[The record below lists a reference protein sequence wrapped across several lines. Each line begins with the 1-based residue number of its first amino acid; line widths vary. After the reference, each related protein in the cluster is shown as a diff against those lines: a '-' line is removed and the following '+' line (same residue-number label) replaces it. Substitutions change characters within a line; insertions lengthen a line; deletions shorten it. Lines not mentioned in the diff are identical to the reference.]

1 MGIEL
6 QIPAL
11 TTEQLQLLDRQAVVH
26 SAEIILVLLQRA
38 RQPLPLCRR
47 LGRLRR
53 ARHHQ
58 PEVVQLRQGIRAV
71 GAQVHKPEP
80 LGPGRG
86 RLAHEAHRPTID
98 RPHRHVAVEVQ
109 ALTPPEPLPP
119 QLREG
124 VVDRGTRHKTHIV
137 QLDVAGGGAASQHH
151 QKQLRVVSQGLHDQH
166 SSSCESADAMVDVV
180 VVGAGLSG
188 LIAARRLIQQGQR
201 VRVLEARPRVG
212 GLMVSQSLSDGIF
225 CWQGKRIKAPLAKRF
240 EDSLVFFEPGALDL
254 EAKGLEATRALQ
266 RAFTALVAQLNPR
279 QPWLTPDAE
288 RLDRLTV
295 SAWAAK
301 QTTLHLAWTQA
312 VAPQT
317 ETPEAWLVQ
326 EGAGAVSLQLAADL
340 RAGSPG
346 ALMLEASV
354 LAIQQTEAMGG
365 MTKILTRY
373 SRPFWREQGLNDLG
387 TGEQPWLDLTADS
400 GPPGEQPAVL
410 ASFVAGERAI
420 TMAALPEAKRR
431 ALILKDLV
439 SYWAPTPPAPSIWWN
454 KPGMTK
460 PGPAMPAWLPAPRV
474 AQLPPAMGVCA
485 GRVPRSPR
493 AGLAISK
500 APSRPGSWP
509 RPPLPD
515 T

>member
-1 MGIEL
+1 
-6 QIPAL
+6 
-11 TTEQLQLLDRQAVVH
+11 
-26 SAEIILVLLQRA
+26 
-38 RQPLPLCRR
+38 
-47 LGRLRR
+47 
-53 ARHHQ
+53 
-58 PEVVQLRQGIRAV
+58 
-71 GAQVHKPEP
+71 
-80 LGPGRG
+80 
-86 RLAHEAHRPTID
+86 
-98 RPHRHVAVEVQ
+98 
-109 ALTPPEPLPP
+109 
-119 QLREG
+119 
-124 VVDRGTRHKTHIV
+124 
-137 QLDVAGGGAASQHH
+137 
-151 QKQLRVVSQGLHDQH
+151 
-166 SSSCESADAMVDVV
+166 MVDVV

-254 EAKGLEATRALQ
+254 EAKELEATRALQ

-301 QTTLHLAWTQA
+301 QTTLPLAHLPLEWLCRVGGSGGFEPWEASILHLAWTQA

-373 SRPFWREQGLNDLG
+373 SRPFWREQGLNGLG

-420 TMAALPEAKRR
+420 TMAALPEAERR

-493 AGLAISK
+493 AGLAIAK